1 MYLIPNIIFP
11 TYLTD
16 ILAQIYTQT
25 NKSMF
30 ETFDIQPTI

>member
-16 ILAQIYTQT
+16 ILAQIYTGI
-25 NKSMF
+25 NKSLF
-30 ETFDIQPTI
+30 ETFGIQPSI